1 MLWCNIKAEAASAAT
16 VMDHDVLL
24 VELHHE
30 LLGGGDCVLRKP
42 VSQYVAEWMRVG
54 YRRSRRPST
63 SPLQT
68 GGDKESGLVV
78 RNGTPLL
85 LSPAF
90 LAVRGS

>member
-1 MLWCNIKAEAASAAT
+1 MRKRKSLRCNIKAEAASAAT
-16 VMDHDVLL
+16 VKDHDVLL

-30 LLGGGDCVLRKP
+30 LLGGGDCVLRNP
-42 VSQYVAEWMRVG
+42 PSQYVAEWMRVG
-54 YRRSRRPST
+54 YRRFRR
-63 SPLQT
+63 
-68 GGDKESGLVV
+68 GDKESGLVV